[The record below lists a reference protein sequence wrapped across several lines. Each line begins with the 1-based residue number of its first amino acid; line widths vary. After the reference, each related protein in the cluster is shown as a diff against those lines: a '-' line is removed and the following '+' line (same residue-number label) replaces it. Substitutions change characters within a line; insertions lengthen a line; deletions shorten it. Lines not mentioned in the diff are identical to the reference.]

1 MEQIRT
7 NMTFEE
13 LDRCF
18 RDDNFPEIEN
28 DINGF
33 RFLQI
38 RSLSR
43 SDLMESLMSQ
53 YDIDFSNIGKRS
65 YFSTLFNSE
74 ISNDHISIFI
84 RANYEIERSQ
94 RRIGEADLIDQLQ
107 RLQAFDWGGSHQ
119 NGLEKNIVDNY
130 VKKIKNFEE
139 INRKIDSTLLESV
152 RGYTLNSWYN
162 HWTSIII
169 EDIFK
174 DCHNILPAIGLVKK
188 IDFFIDK
195 VPFDLKVTYFPDELM
210 AKKLQDSGFG
220 VELTKLKQ
228 KCRMLNIHI
237 PQDLTGKALKIHLYN
252 KLSEDHRAE
261 AREFIDSLNSKKKQ
275 IIRALKNNPNELKI
289 WLYENQGEKR
299 FDASNR
305 FFLVLIDEDNYND
318 SWKLKRNIGFI
329 RDNVAQHVSEVNSHS
344 ESLNTRF
351 FWAPNNRYYECKSDI
366 LFLSYSRE
374 GG

>member
-1 MEQIRT
+1 MDQINT
-7 NMTFEE
+7 NMTFEQ

-18 RDDNFPEIEN
+18 RDDQFPEIEN

-43 SDLMESLMSQ
+43 SDLMEELMTR
-53 YDIDFSNIGKRS
+53 YDIDYAIIGKRN
-65 YFSTLFNSE
+65 YFSTIFNSGISDNE
-74 ISNDHISIFI
+74 ISEFI
-84 RANYEIERSQ
+84 RSNYTREREQ
-94 RRIGEADLIDQLQ
+94 RREGEDDLVDQLQ

-130 VKKIKNFEE
+130 VKKIRNFEE
-139 INRKIDSTLLESV
+139 INRRIESTLLESV

-169 EDIFK
+169 EDVFK
-174 DCHNILPAIGLVKK
+174 DCSNILPAIGLVKK

-210 AKKLQDSGFG
+210 EAKLKEMRFG
-220 VELTKLKQ
+220 VEVTKLKQ
-228 KCRMLNIHI
+228 KCRSLHIHI
-237 PQDLTGKALKIHLYN
+237 PEDLTGKALKIHLYN
-252 KLSEDHRAE
+252 KLSEDHRPE
-261 AREFIDSLNSKKKQ
+261 AKEFIKTLNSLKKQ
-275 IIRALKNNPNELKI
+275 IIRKIKENPNELKI

-305 FFLVLIDEDNYND
+305 FFLVLIDEDNFND
-318 SWKLKRNIGFI
+318 SWKLKRSIGFI
-329 RDNVAQHVSEVNSHS
+329 RNNVAQHISRINSHS
-344 ESLNTRF
+344 DSLNTKF
-351 FWAPNNRYYECKSDI
+351 FWKPANRYYECKSDI
-366 LFLSYSRE
+366 IFLSYSRDE
-374 GG
+374 

>member
-1 MEQIRT
+1 MDQINN
-7 NMTFEE
+7 NMTFEQ
-13 LDRCF
+13 LDRYF
-18 RDDNFPEIEN
+18 RDDQFPEIEN
-28 DINGF
+28 NINGF

-43 SDLMESLMSQ
+43 SDLMEELMAKH
-53 YDIDFSNIGKRS
+53 DIDYTVIGKRN
-65 YFSTLFNSE
+65 YFSTIFNSGISDNE
-74 ISNDHISIFI
+74 ISEFI
-84 RANYEIERSQ
+84 RLNYTREREQ
-94 RRIGEADLIDQLQ
+94 RGEGENDLVDQLQ

-130 VKKIKNFEE
+130 VKKIRNFEE
-139 INRKIDSTLLESV
+139 INRRIESTLLESV

-174 DCHNILPAIGLVKK
+174 DCPNILPAIGLVKK

-210 AKKLQDSGFG
+210 EAKLKEIHFG
-220 VELTKLKQ
+220 VEVTKLKQ
-228 KCRMLNIHI
+228 KCRSLDIHI
-237 PQDLTGKALKIHLYN
+237 PEDLTGKALKIHLYN
-252 KLSEDHRAE
+252 KLSEDHRLE
-261 AREFIDSLNSKKKQ
+261 AKEFIRTLNSLKKQ
-275 IIRALKNNPNELKI
+275 IIREIKGNPNELKI

-305 FFLVLIDEDNYND
+305 FFLVLIDEDNFND

-329 RDNVAQHVSEVNSHS
+329 RGNVAHHISRVNSHS
-344 ESLNTRF
+344 NSLNTRF
-351 FWAPNNRYYECKSDI
+351 FWKPANKHYECKSDI
-366 LFLSYSRE
+366 IFLSYSRDE
-374 GG
+374 